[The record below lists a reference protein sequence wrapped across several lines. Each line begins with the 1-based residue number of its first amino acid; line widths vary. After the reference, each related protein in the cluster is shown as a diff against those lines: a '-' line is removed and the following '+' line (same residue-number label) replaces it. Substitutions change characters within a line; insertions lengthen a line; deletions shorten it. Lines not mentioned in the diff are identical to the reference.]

1 MGTGTLTLAYLL
13 LAAGATPD
21 IWPIN
26 QANIRI
32 PIHVDPVR
40 RPLIKQL
47 VLYASSDEGRT
58 WKQVAVASPD
68 QEAFAFSAPTDGVYW
83 FTVTVVDPQGNS
95 EPKDIY
101 KVPPSQK
108 IMIDTLKTMV
118 KITAAERQGDDIVA
132 NWEIQEDH
140 PDLATLKLEYRTAD
154 DPAPVWYTAPLTNP
168 PLIGQARFRLGR
180 SGAVSI
186 RVQMQD
192 TAGNVGSATRE
203 LPAITPPAS
212 SPANPPSQ
220 PLANPT
226 SFQTASQGSTPAG
239 TGGSAWDNRS
249 TGTSFPARTDSL
261 PPSTPAPAAA
271 YQQPSTTYQQPAAS
285 YQQPVASS
293 YQQPISN
300 YQQPVPS
307 PNPELSNRLVAS
319 SENTRG
325 PAAPSFASSSA
336 QGPPVTF
343 VKDKQIS
350 IDYQV
355 DKVGPS
361 GIGKVDLWM
370 TQDDG
375 RTWRWL
381 ADDPDLTPP
390 ITVDLPGEGVYGF
403 RIVVQSKAG
412 LGKRGPVSGDSPE
425 MRVEVD
431 LTPPVAQ
438 LYAPEPDSHQRN
450 ALTIT
455 WNATD
460 KNLTSTPVS
469 LQWAERK
476 DSEWREIASNLPNTG
491 RFTWMLPPNLP
502 FRVFM
507 RLIVRDSA
515 GNVSMAETSEPVL
528 VDLSEPEGRITG
540 LASPA
545 RVLK

>member
-1 MGTGTLTLAYLL
+1 
-13 LAAGATPD
+13 
-21 IWPIN
+21 
-26 QANIRI
+26 
-32 PIHVDPVR
+32 
-40 RPLIKQL
+40 
-47 VLYASSDEGRT
+47 
-58 WKQVAVASPD
+58 
-68 QEAFAFSAPTDGVYW
+68 
-83 FTVTVVDPQGNS
+83 VT
-95 EPKDIY
+95 Y
-101 KVPPSQK
+101 
-108 IMIDTLKTMV
+108 
-118 KITAAERQGDDIVA
+118 
-132 NWEIQEDH
+132 
-140 PDLATLKLEYRTAD
+140 
-154 DPAPVWYTAPLTNP
+154 
-168 PLIGQARFRLGR
+168 
-180 SGAVSI
+180 
-186 RVQMQD
+186 
-192 TAGNVGSATRE
+192 
-203 LPAITPPAS
+203 
-212 SPANPPSQ
+212 
-220 PLANPT
+220 
-226 SFQTASQGSTPAG
+226 
-239 TGGSAWDNRS
+239 
-249 TGTSFPARTDSL
+249 
-261 PPSTPAPAAA
+261 
-271 YQQPSTTYQQPAAS
+271 
-285 YQQPVASS
+285 
-293 YQQPISN
+293 
-300 YQQPVPS
+300 
-307 PNPELSNRLVAS
+307 
-319 SENTRG
+319 
-325 PAAPSFASSSA
+325 
-336 QGPPVTF
+336 

-412 LGKRGPVSGDSPE
+412 LGKRGPVSGDPPE
-425 MRVEVD
+425 MRVEID

-476 DSEWREIASNLPNTG
+476 DSEWHEIASNLPNTG

-545 RVLK
+545 RALK

>member
-1 MGTGTLTLAYLL
+1 M
-13 LAAGATPD
+13 
-21 IWPIN
+21 
-26 QANIRI
+26 
-32 PIHVDPVR
+32 
-40 RPLIKQL
+40 
-47 VLYASSDEGRT
+47 
-58 WKQVAVASPD
+58 
-68 QEAFAFSAPTDGVYW
+68 
-83 FTVTVVDPQGNS
+83 
-95 EPKDIY
+95 
-101 KVPPSQK
+101 PP
-108 IMIDTLKTMV
+108 
-118 KITAAERQGDDIVA
+118 G
-132 NWEIQEDH
+132 
-140 PDLATLKLEYRTAD
+140 
-154 DPAPVWYTAPLTNP
+154 
-168 PLIGQARFRLGR
+168 
-180 SGAVSI
+180 
-186 RVQMQD
+186 
-192 TAGNVGSATRE
+192 
-203 LPAITPPAS
+203 
-212 SPANPPSQ
+212 
-220 PLANPT
+220 
-226 SFQTASQGSTPAG
+226 
-239 TGGSAWDNRS
+239 
-249 TGTSFPARTDSL
+249 
-261 PPSTPAPAAA
+261 
-271 YQQPSTTYQQPAAS
+271 
-285 YQQPVASS
+285 
-293 YQQPISN
+293 
-300 YQQPVPS
+300 
-307 PNPELSNRLVAS
+307 PELSNRLVAS

-325 PAAPSFASSSA
+325 PATPSFASSSS
-336 QGPPVTF
+336 QGPPLTF

-412 LGKRGPVSGDSPE
+412 LGKRGPVSGDPPE

-438 LYAPEPDSHQRN
+438 LYAPEPDPHQRN

-476 DSEWREIASNLPNTG
+476 DSEWHEIASNLPNTG

-502 FRVFM
+502 FRVYM
-507 RLIVRDSA
+507 RLIVRDSS

-540 LASPA
+540 LASPT
-545 RVLK
+545 RRP